1 MIKEIIIEPTPL
13 YVGKN
18 FKIKIKSVVT
28 WQELANMNYNELP
41 SLTYQD
47 IERGA

>member
-1 MIKEIIIEPTPL
+1 MIKEVIIEPTPL

-28 WQELANMNYNELP
+28 FEELKGMTFNDVAD
-41 SLTYQD
+41 LTFEE
-47 IERGA
+47 IKRGA